1 MYKLNRHTLNRRRA
15 LGTLGALSVG
25 IAAATLSGCT
35 STTASVGGAKSG
47 AAGRRITIGSKGFAE
62 SWIMGELYAQ
72 GLRARGYQVDLKT
85 NVGSSDIINT
95 ALQSGQIDIYPEYTG
110 VIVVNWAGTDTA
122 LGTAE
127 ETYDIAK
134 KWENEHGVTTLQATP
149 FENKNAIA
157 VRKQFADEHGL
168 KKVSDLKGIGD
179 FTYSTYPDNVS
190 GAIGYEGIVDTYGLT
205 NMKLKTLSIGLNYQA
220 IERGEIQAADVFT
233 TDPQLLRSDLVV
245 LEDDKKL
252 FGFQNVVPL
261 IRDDVFKDLD
271 EDAPEFL
278 NRLHSLL
285 TIDAIQAL
293 NEASA
298 INRIDSAQVARVFL
312 QANGLM

>member
-1 MYKLNRHTLNRRRA
+1 MHTLNSHTLSRRRA
-15 LGTLGALSVG
+15 LRALGALGAGSV
-25 IAAATLSGCT
+25 AVALSGCT
-35 STTASVGGAKSG
+35 ATSANAGGTKTG
-47 AAGRRITIGSKGFAE
+47 PAGRTITIGSKGFAE

-110 VIVVNWAGTDTA
+110 VIVVNWVGEDSL
-122 LGTAE
+122 LGTAK
-127 ETYDIAK
+127 ETYDLAK
-134 KWENEHGVTTLQATP
+134 KWENEHGVTALQATP

-157 VRKQFADEHGL
+157 VRKEFADEHGL
-168 KKVSDLKGIGD
+168 KTVSDLKGIGD

-190 GAIGYEGIVDTYGLT
+190 GGIGYEGIVETYGLR

-220 IERGEIQAADVFT
+220 IEHGEIQAADVFT

-261 IRDDVFKDLD
+261 IRDDVFEDLD
-271 EDAPEFL
+271 DDAPEFL
-278 NRLHSLL
+278 NILHSLL

-298 INRIDSAQVARVFL
+298 INRIDPAQVAKVFL

>member
-1 MYKLNRHTLNRRRA
+1 MHKLNSYALNRRRA
-15 LGTLGALSVG
+15 LRTLGGLGAG
-25 IAAATLSGCT
+25 IAAAALSGCAPT
-35 STTASVGGAKSG
+35 SANVGGTKTG
-47 AAGRRITIGSKGFAE
+47 TAGRTITIGSKGFAE

-72 GLRARGYQVDLKT
+72 GLRALGYQVDLKT

-110 VIVVNWAGTDTA
+110 VIVVNWVGEDSL

-127 ETYDIAK
+127 ESYDIAK
-134 KWENEHGVTTLQATP
+134 KWENEHGVTMLAATP

-157 VRKQFADEHGL
+157 VRKEFADEHGL
-168 KKVSDLKGIGD
+168 KTVADLKAIGD

-190 GAIGYEGIVDTYGLT
+190 GGTGYEGIVETYGLT

-245 LEDDKKL
+245 LEDDKNL

-261 IRDDVFKDLD
+261 IRDNIFADLD
-271 EDAPEFL
+271 DDAPEFL
-278 NRLHSLL
+278 NTLHSLL

-298 INRIDSAQVARVFL
+298 INRIDSAQVATVFL

>member
-1 MYKLNRHTLNRRRA
+1 MHKSNRPVLNRRRA
-15 LGTLGALSVG
+15 LTALGGLGAGVT
-25 IAAATLSGCT
+25 AAVLSGCSAT
-35 STTASVGGAKSG
+35 SANVGGTKSG
-47 AAGRRITIGSKGFAE
+47 PTGRAITIGSKGFAE

-72 GLRARGYQVDLKT
+72 GLRARGYEVDLKT
-85 NVGSSDIINT
+85 NVGSSDIINS

-110 VIVVNWAGTDTA
+110 VILVNF
-122 LGTAE
+122 LGEERLMDTAE
-127 ETYDIAK
+127 ETYDLAK
-134 KWENEHGVTTLQATP
+134 KWENEHGVTMLEATP

-157 VRKQFADEHGL
+157 VRREFAEDHHL
-168 KKVSDLKGIGD
+168 RTISDLKGIGE
-179 FTYSTYPDNVS
+179 FTYSTYPDNVT
-190 GAIGYEGIVDTYGLT
+190 GGQGYEGIVDTYGLD

-245 LEDDKKL
+245 LDDDLKL

-261 IRDDVFKDLD
+261 IRDNVFADLD
-271 EDAPEFL
+271 DDAPEFL
-278 NRLHSLL
+278 NTLHSLL
-285 TIDAIQAL
+285 TIDSIQAL

-298 INRIDSAQVARVFL
+298 INRIDPAQVAKVFL